1 MPANSNPF
9 SSLLKVANAKIQ
21 DRWYPTSVDTY
32 KLSFDLDM
40 SIENISTPNELKKGK

>member
-1 MPANSNPF
+1 MHTNPNPF
-9 SSLLKVANAKIQ
+9 SSLLKVTNAKTQ

-40 SIENISTPNELKKGK
+40 SIENI